1 MDIGLIISLIK
12 DALTEIVT
20 SINSIDVSGNDLIF
34 KTATG
39 DYTVTIPQPTLGV
52 DKIEIENKNL
62 KITYNDASVQ
72 TLDLSFLKGDKGDYG
87 IIGDNLITYSLE
99 NPTLTYGGEWELIG
113 ISGSAMQEGLL
124 IDFYENGRIN
134 FNYNIATNNNYLNID
149 FPVSLVDIPFIVG
162 TGILDSMS
170 VNIIGVKK
178 ITTTYA
184 TLNIPCSG
192 KGCVL
197 VQGLYKTLGSSGIG
211 NLTDGILES
220 LNTKIKYHWQK
231 VG

>member
-1 MDIGLIISLIK
+1 MDIGAILALIQ
-12 DALTEIVT
+12 DALTETVT
-20 SINSIDVSGNDLIF
+20 SINNISVNGNNLIFTTDSGN
-34 KTATG
+34 
-39 DYTVTIPQPTLGV
+39 YTVTIPEPTLGV

-62 KITYNDASVQ
+62 KITYNDASIQ

-87 IIGDNLITYSLE
+87 IIGDNLITYSSE
-99 NPTLTYGGEWELIG
+99 DPTLTYGGEWELIG
-113 ISGSAMQEGLL
+113 ISGSAVQEGLL

-134 FNYNIATNNNYLNID
+134 FNYNIATKNNYLNID
-149 FPVSLVDIPFIVG
+149 FPVTLIDTPFIVG

-178 ITTTYA
+178 ITTSYA

-197 VQGLYKTLGSSGIG
+197 VQGLYKPLGTNGNG
-211 NLTDGILES
+211 NLTDEILES
-220 LNTKIKYHWQK
+220 FNAKIKYHWQK